1 MFLPNEK
8 ETECRDIQN
17 MGLYWM
23 VVLYMFV
30 DVNACFQG
38 SVFWNLDHSTTC
50 SFYSLQYRFSLKHFA
65 WKTNAATRLWFW
77 GRSRLNCSL
86 KLHSSCTEWI
96 DHWLQFVLIGDSIT
110 RGTPRTL
117 KYRSPVSIWPTIWKR
132 WMETIRNSRTS
143 WRSWL
148 VAGFQICPC
157 HSKPCKKSF

>member
-17 MGLYWM
+17 MGLYRM

-65 WKTNAATRLWFW
+65 
-77 GRSRLNCSL
+77 
-86 KLHSSCTEWI
+86 
-96 DHWLQFVLIGDSIT
+96 
-110 RGTPRTL
+110 
-117 KYRSPVSIWPTIWKR
+117 
-132 WMETIRNSRTS
+132 
-143 WRSWL
+143 
-148 VAGFQICPC
+148 
-157 HSKPCKKSF
+157 